1 MSKTCDQQNLF
12 EKTARPE
19 YIEMVFFA
27 FAIPKAKYFS
37 FGPACRVPTHSPLIR
52 GFRHGAENCI
62 ACNVQL

>member
-1 MSKTCDQQNLF
+1 VISKIYLKKQQDQN
-12 EKTARPE
+12 
-19 YIEMVFFA
+19 IEMVFFA